1 MRPQRA
7 GPGTSNYT
15 PGKLD
20 AGKTLPTPQ
29 TQGTRVQTAG
39 PGTSGYVP
47 GKLDM
52 GKAMPTPQTQGTRVQ
67 GVGPGTSGY
76 VPGALDMGKTMPTP
90 ETQGTRVQAAGPGST
105 GYDPQRQDAGKY
117 LPANGGNPGFV
128 RAGTCLTLNQ
138 RSFPHHKQ
146 LTSRSSFR
154 LPAGSTASGPG
165 TQNHQAPSYTP
176 GWATNVSRP

>member
-67 GVGPGTSGY
+67 GVGPGS
-76 VPGALDMGKTMPTP
+76 
-90 ETQGTRVQAAGPGST
+90 S

-138 RSFPHHKQ
+138 RSFFA
-146 LTSRSSFR
+146 TRS
-154 LPAGSTASGPG
+154 
-165 TQNHQAPSYTP
+165 
-176 GWATNVSRP
+176 